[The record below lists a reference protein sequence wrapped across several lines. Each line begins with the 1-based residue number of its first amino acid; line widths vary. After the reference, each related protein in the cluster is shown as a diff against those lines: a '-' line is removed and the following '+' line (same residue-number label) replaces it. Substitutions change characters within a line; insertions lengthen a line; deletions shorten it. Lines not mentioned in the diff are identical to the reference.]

1 MLRLMWRVMEM
12 ESIEGYP
19 RDLTTTPSLD
29 PTMREVK
36 MVERA
41 SDEKG
46 CYQHKLAGRGGV

>member
-29 PTMREVK
+29 PTTSEKTGNNEITADSVK
-36 MVERA
+36 
-41 SDEKG
+41 
-46 CYQHKLAGRGGV
+46 AGVFSRR